1 MNMALYCTLGRWSW
15 AENRARSLRSCSC
28 CSSFHSHVQGSRYFI
43 FLSIKEHLGN
53 DCLGVTQTP
62 LTGLCPLFQRAS
74 TQPHSHR
81 QEDRIRSHY
90 LLWKHTYP
98 GLLIFSSFPQSL
110 WTAGSMSHTGTR
122 VWISCGYPVTSY
134 CVLPPML
141 KLFSKILACFHVQF
155 LCPLLP
161 LAVWVG
167 GRGSDRSCLNSGVG
181 RTLASFCVYNWIYD
195 SSCESLSST
204 FLLQLLLPAAL
215 APGTN
220 L

>member
-1 MNMALYCTLGRWSW
+1 MSRVPVYF
-15 AENRARSLRSCSC
+15 
-28 CSSFHSHVQGSRYFI
+28 SFNKGTF
-43 FLSIKEHLGN
+43 GN
-53 DCLGVTQTP
+53 DCLGVSQTP
-62 LTGLCPLFQRAS
+62 LTGRCPLFQRGS

-90 LLWKHTYP
+90 LLWKHPYP
-98 GLLIFSSFPQSL
+98 GLLIFSSPL
-110 WTAGSMSHTGTR
+110 NL
-122 VWISCGYPVTSY
+122 CGLQAQWVTQALVSEY
-134 CVLPPML
+134 LVDTLSQVIVYWLPPVL
-141 KLFSKILACFHVQF
+141 KLFNKILSCFHVQF

-167 GRGSDRSCLNSGVG
+167 GRGSDRSCLSGGVG

-195 SSCESLSST
+195 SSCESLSPT